1 MTQKKINSVLLID
14 DDEPTTFMYKM
25 VLEESGCA
33 DNVHIAHGA
42 NDALELLKNSSENMS
57 KNLADYPDLIF
68 LDINMPRMD
77 GWEFL
82 QQLKELNENEK
93 KKPVVIMLS
102 TSLNPD
108 DEIRASQIPEVS
120 SYRNKPLTVGM
131 VREIVGIFFP

>member
-1 MTQKKINSVLLID
+1 VIRENKLSCVLLVD

-33 DNVHIAHGA
+33 DRIHIAQGGTEA
-42 NDALELLKNSSENMS
+42 IDFLISAAQREEK
-57 KNLADYPDLIF
+57 DYPDLIF

-82 QQLKELNENEK
+82 QQYQKMAGGK
-93 KKPVVIMLS
+93 KKQTVIIMLS

-108 DEIRASQIPEVS
+108 DETRAAHIHEIAAF
-120 SYRNKPLTVGM
+120 RHKPLTAGI
-131 VREIVGIFFP
+131 VREIVAKYFSS